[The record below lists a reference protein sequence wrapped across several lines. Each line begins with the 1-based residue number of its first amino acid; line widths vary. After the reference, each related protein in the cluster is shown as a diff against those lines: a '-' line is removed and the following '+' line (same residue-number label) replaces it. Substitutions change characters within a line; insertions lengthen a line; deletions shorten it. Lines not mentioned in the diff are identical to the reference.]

1 MYSSRILLISCS
13 FSSSLMSM
21 GLSSRLFLETYSIF
35 RQDCPL
41 MGLREL
47 LGFYLDLEA
56 WRVGSSYILF
66 AQRFI
71 ILC

>member
-56 WRVGSSYILF
+56 W
-66 AQRFI
+66 
-71 ILC
+71 